1 MMNVDMGPITVILL
15 PSVSILRVHIRWIF
29 KFLESGLRPLN
40 IKFLLKKEHHV
51 ASFSLK
57 FQMSA
62 TVRKDTSLITQVQ
75 RQVLKM
81 IQSKPIMA
89 QFSQPTCQIWFVV
102 MLMSVQ
108 MEHMGVTNMPLVT
121 IKMVYIN
128 ADVIARV

>member
-1 MMNVDMGPITVILL
+1 
-15 PSVSILRVHIRWIF
+15 
-29 KFLESGLRPLN
+29 
-40 IKFLLKKEHHV
+40 
-51 ASFSLK
+51 
-57 FQMSA
+57 MSA